1 MSVFKRQKNV
11 LQTNSVGI
19 LYPNSTTNLV
29 KDKYDNIDF
38 IMSYNDAIKSEL
50 VKSILEKE
58 QLEKELLEK
67 EQESICNSD
76 DENNNDKHSMNV
88 HKYTRVTIPDAL
100 YEGIR
105 FCDVEKLMNLWVGTD
120 IYFDNEQ
127 YLDENDNKIF
137 IYKDVARL
145 SQALLLSEDLPFVR
159 LLNRDFP
166 PST

>member
-11 LQTNSVGI
+11 LHTNSVGI
-19 LYPNSTTNLV
+19 LYPNSTTKLV

-38 IMSYNDAIKSEL
+38 IMSYNDAMKSEM
-50 VKSILEKE
+50 VKSL
-58 QLEKELLEK
+58 LEKELVEK

-76 DENNNDKHSMNV
+76 DENNNDKDSMNV

-120 IYFDNEQ
+120 IYYDKEE
-127 YLDENDNKIF
+127 YIDENDGKIF
-137 IYKDVARL
+137 IYKDIARL

>member
-11 LQTNSVGI
+11 LHTNSVGI
-19 LYPNSTTNLV
+19 LYPNSTTKLV
-29 KDKYDNIDF
+29 KDKYDSIDF
-38 IMSYNDAIKSEL
+38 IMSYNDAMKSEL
-50 VKSILEKE
+50 VKSL
-58 QLEKELLEK
+58 LEKELVEK

-76 DENNNDKHSMNV
+76 DENNNDKDSMNV

-120 IYFDNEQ
+120 IYYDKEE
-127 YLDENDNKIF
+127 YIDENDSKIF

-145 SQALLLSEDLPFVR
+145 SQALLLSEDLPFVP

-166 PST
+166 PSI

>member
-1 MSVFKRQKNV
+1 MSVFKRRKNV

-19 LYPNSTTNLV
+19 LYPNSTTKLV

-50 VKSILEKE
+50 IKS
-58 QLEKELLEK
+58 LLEK

-88 HKYTRVTIPDAL
+88 HKYTRITIPDAL

-120 IYFDNEQ
+120 MYYDNEQ
-127 YLDENDNKIF
+127 YLDDNENKIF

>member
-58 QLEKELLEK
+58 QLEKELVEK
-67 EQESICNSD
+67 EQESLCMSD
-76 DENNNDKHSMNV
+76 DENNNDKDSMNV
-88 HKYTRVTIPDAL
+88 HKYTRITIPDAL

-120 IYFDNEQ
+120 IYYDKEQYIDDNES
-127 YLDENDNKIF
+127 KIF

-145 SQALLLSEDLPFVR
+145 SQALLLSEDLPFVP